1 MSVLATP
8 EMAWHIV
15 HEHTS
20 LPKYVYETLR
30 LGDMEKWTL
39 KAIVQAAEDGNSYA
53 FKLMINSDVFFF
65 HNSIVFE
72 EYLNEA
78 IRFATKGDIS
88 AFEIMMINIPVGVH
102 VNREDAVKLMTLCHD
117 KADQPNLLEFMKIV
131 ASSQGIKPSIPSI
144 FRFMMY
150 KAAVQRNLE
159 VVDFLLSC
167 GIPWDDKCVWAA
179 SCTGD
184 IDFLVWI
191 HNRGFHIDVN
201 MILNAGLVL

>member
-1 MSVLATP
+1 
-8 EMAWHIV
+8 
-15 HEHTS
+15 
-20 LPKYVYETLR
+20 
-30 LGDMEKWTL
+30 
-39 KAIVQAAEDGNSYA
+39 
-53 FKLMINSDVFFF
+53 
-65 HNSIVFE
+65 
-72 EYLNEA
+72 
-78 IRFATKGDIS
+78 
-88 AFEIMMINIPVGVH
+88 
-102 VNREDAVKLMTLCHD
+102 
-117 KADQPNLLEFMKIV
+117 MKIV

-201 MILNAGLVL
+201 MILNAGLVLWTVWSEWRHSMLLSLGKWQMFPKIKFGIRRQICLMKVERFRGSEILLQSNQTGLEQTFIQSFKIVKLNMNVWFLSNVLNVVSSKMLSRMFYGLKQRS